1 MEIKSVSS
9 VFEGSGNTE
18 SQRLNE
24 KLFILPELT
33 LFPQFR
39 DDSFEWTDNFM

>member
-24 KLFILPELT
+24 KLFTARADIISSI
-33 LFPQFR
+33 QR
-39 DDSFEWTDNFM
+39 